1 MESYPQEMEVDTV
14 QTPRWR
20 TLFNNLIHDIFSTE
34 FARSYHLIFDGW
46 KTRMY
51 KWLDEKEMESSGN
64 REDKQLDFAYSRIR
78 ELKTKL
84 DAGENTVRTSP
95 SLSFDTIT

>member
-1 MESYPQEMEVDTV
+1 
-14 QTPRWR
+14 
-20 TLFNNLIHDIFSTE
+20 
-34 FARSYHLIFDGW
+34 
-46 KTRMY
+46 MY